1 MSKRSKNLF
10 LGLLLTLLASSVG
23 LLYVVVSSNSTN
35 IPETASIAID
45 SSQPVEATETVQPE
59 PTPVTDEKSKS
70 APKKN
75 STTTTAISYPEP
87 QPCTKIIIER
97 SPSLTLDQLTAQ
109 SEQYK
114 EDIVNHYY
122 DIYGSTST
130 HLKSQLSQCGP
141 TEAGSGANFHAYT
154 LTWVQYYY
162 WYSYGSSSCTISRYV
177 VHLTTDFFL
186 PRWGNSTVS
195 PQEDNLKTR
204 TSNYIQSMAS
214 HEDGHRANAV
224 TVAQNISSYIN
235 SFGSRPTCSELTS
248 ELESHASQLVNSIQ
262 TQDTQYD
269 SETQHGYTQFI
280 HPNIY
285 D

>member
-1 MSKRSKNLF
+1 M
-10 LGLLLTLLASSVG
+10 
-23 LLYVVVSSNSTN
+23 LYVVISNGPAN
-35 IPETASIAID
+35 ISEIASIALD
-45 SSQPVEATETVQPE
+45 SSQPAEVTETAQPE

-87 QPCTKIIIER
+87 PPCTKIVVER
-97 SPSLTLDQLTAQ
+97 SPILTLDQLTAQ
-109 SEQYK
+109 SDQYK

-122 DIYGSTST
+122 DIYGSISA
-130 HLKSQLSQCGP
+130 HLKNQLSQCGP
-141 TEAGSGANFHAYT
+141 TEAGSGADFHAYT

-195 PQEDNLKTR
+195 PQEDNLKIR
-204 TSNYIQSMAS
+204 TSNYIQSMVN

-235 SFGSRPTCSELTS
+235 GFGSRSTCSELSS
-248 ELESHASQLVNSIQ
+248 ELESHASQLVDSIQ